1 MGSGSA
7 IPLPVVVAAADLPPL
22 EGAHGAI
29 PGRHLLEGAR
39 FGLAHLTLVLGETAP
54 GGEARLHRHDCE
66 ELSIAHARRGTSTVG
81 ETVVEGGPGDA
92 VLIPSG
98 VPHRYANRA
107 QEPLRHTAVHAT
119 VTFVLVHPAWHGD
132 RAVRTQPR

>member
-7 IPLPVVVAAADLPPL
+7 VPLPVVVATADLPPL

-54 GGEARLHRHDCE
+54 GGEAPLHRHDYE
-66 ELSIAHARRGTSTVG
+66 ELFIVHAGRGTYTVG
-81 ETVVEGGPGDA
+81 EEIVEAGAGDV

-107 QEPLRHTAVHAT
+107 QETLHHTAVHAT
-119 VTFVLVHPAWHGD
+119 GTFVLEYLD
-132 RAVRTQPR
+132 